1 MKIQIFFF
9 FFLFSFTKTI
19 SLSSTKD
26 TLQQGSSLSVEK
38 PNDTLI
44 SSNGDFS
51 AGFFP
56 VGDNAFCFSVYFT
69 KSKQPTVVWMANRDQ
84 PVNGKYSKLSLFKNG
99 NLVLT
104 DAKRKKSPWS
114 ISNTS
119 PFPLQLKLRNNG
131 NLVLETVNSNVT
143 VIWQSFDSPT
153 DTLILGQQVTEQ
165 SSLVSSKSDKNYSSG
180 FYKLYFDNDNA
191 LRLLFK
197 GALLSSVYWPAPWLL
212 PIDAGRSTYNV
223 SKIALLDSFGH
234 FMSSDA
240 FEFFTSDYP
249 KRVRRLLKMDHDGN
263 LRAYSF
269 NEKTKTWEVSWQ
281 ALPEPCSVHGLC
293 GENSMCTYHPVNGRT
308 CYCLKGYKLKNH
320 NDWTQGCEPE
330 FKPSDLSCNH
340 GESYGFLHL
349 RNMELYGYD
358 LRVAKVTSLK
368 QCQQLCLDLCEK
380 CKGVQFKF
388 NRDST
393 YDCFPKTLLFNGRD
407 SHNIDG
413 DVYLKLP
420 KVTLLDSSM
429 PIKHTPMKCS
439 IENSSQT
446 LNRFYEKP
454 SKNST
459 LSFLTW
465 VAYGIGVFEISMIF
479 FVWFFLFRTNKN
491 HDDNVDQ
498 IQRHLL
504 SATGFQRFSYSELK
518 IATKGFTKEIGRGGG
533 GTVYKAILDDDRV
546 AAVKRLN
553 EADQGEAEF
562 LAEISTIG
570 MLNHMNLIDMWGYC
584 VEGKHRILVYEF
596 MEHGSL
602 AENLCSNSLDW
613 NKRFNVAVGTAKGLA
628 YLHEECLEW
637 VLHCDVKPQNI
648 LLDTNFQP
656 KVADFGLSKLLNR
669 DERDSSAFSRIR
681 GTRGY
686 MAPEWVYN
694 LRITSKVDVYSYGI
708 VLLEMVSGK
717 SPMEIHSL
725 DNSGGIEHHRMVSWV
740 MDKVKNARTTMFW
753 IEEIVDGNLEGKYD
767 VNQVENLV
775 RVALKCVKDD
785 MNERPTMS
793 QVVEM
798 LLQSHEKVR
807 GQGQGQPR

>member
-1 MKIQIFFF
+1 MQIQV
-9 FFLFSFTKTI
+9 FFLLFLLFTKTT
-19 SLSSTKD
+19 SSQST
-26 TLQQGSSLSVEK
+26 TNILPQGSSLSVEK
-38 PNDTLI
+38 SNNTLI

-51 AGFFP
+51 AGFLP
-56 VGDNAFCFSVYFT
+56 VGDNAFCFAVYFT
-69 KSKQPTVVWMANRDQ
+69 KSKQPTIVWMANRDQ
-84 PVNGKYSKLSLFKNG
+84 PVNGKHSKLSLFKNG
-99 NLVLT
+99 NLILT
-104 DAKRKKSPWS
+104 DADRKRTPIWS
-114 ISNTS
+114 TASFS
-119 PFPLQLKLRNNG
+119 PFPLQLKLQNNG
-131 NLVLETVNSNVT
+131 NLVLSTTNGNIS
-143 VIWQSFDSPT
+143 ILWQSFDFPT
-153 DTLILGQQVTEQ
+153 DTLLPGQEINERAT
-165 SSLVSSKSDKNYSSG
+165 LVSSKSETNYSSG
-180 FYKLYFDNDNA
+180 FYKFYFDNDNA

-197 GALLSSVYWPAPWLL
+197 SPLLSSVYWPSPWVL
-212 PIDAGRSTYNV
+212 PVDAGRSTYNV
-223 SKIALLDSFGH
+223 TKIALLDSFGH

-240 FEFFTSDYP
+240 YQFVTIDYP
-249 KRVRRLLKMDHDGN
+249 KKLHRLLKMDHDGN
-263 LRAYSF
+263 PRVYSF
-269 NEKTKTWEVSWQ
+269 NDKTKTWEVSWQ
-281 ALPEPCSVHGLC
+281 AIAEPCEVHGIC
-293 GENSMCTYHPVNGRT
+293 GENSMCSYDPVNGRT
-308 CYCLKGYKLKNH
+308 CYCLKGYKLKNR

-330 FKPSDLSCNH
+330 FKPADLSCDSARV
-340 GESYGFLHL
+340 EDFGFLHL
-349 RNMELYGYD
+349 QNMELYGYD
-358 LRVAKVTSLK
+358 LYVAKVTSLK
-368 QCQQLCLDLCEK
+368 QCQKLCLDLCEK
-380 CKGVQFKF
+380 CKAVQFKF
-388 NRDST
+388 NGVAT
-393 YDCFPKTLLFNGRD
+393 YDCFPKTLLANGRD

-413 DVYLKLP
+413 DIYLKLP
-420 KVTLLDSSM
+420 KNTLLSSTI
-429 PIKHTPMKCS
+429 PFKHSPLNCS
-439 IENSSQT
+439 IALFQP

-454 SKNST
+454 SKNSI

-465 VAYGIGVFEISMIF
+465 LALGIGVFEFSIIL

-491 HDDNVDQ
+491 HDDVDQ
-498 IQRHLL
+498 VQRHLL

-518 IATKGFTKEIGRGGG
+518 TATRGFSKEIGRGGG
-533 GTVYKAILDDDRV
+533 GIVYKGTLDDDRV
-546 AAVKRLN
+546 AAVKCLN
-553 EADQGEAEF
+553 EAHQGEAEF

-584 VEGKHRILVYEF
+584 VEGKHRLLVYEYI
-596 MEHGSL
+596 EHGSL

-717 SPMEIHSL
+717 SPMEIHSVV
-725 DNSGGIEHHRMVSWV
+725 DNSGGLEHHHRMVSWV
-740 MDKVKNARTTMFW
+740 MEKVKSAPTTMFW

-775 RVALKCVKDD
+775 KVALMCVKDD
-785 MNERPTMS
+785 MNERPSMS

-798 LLQSHEKVR
+798 LLQSHEKR
-807 GQGQGQPR
+807 GTPR